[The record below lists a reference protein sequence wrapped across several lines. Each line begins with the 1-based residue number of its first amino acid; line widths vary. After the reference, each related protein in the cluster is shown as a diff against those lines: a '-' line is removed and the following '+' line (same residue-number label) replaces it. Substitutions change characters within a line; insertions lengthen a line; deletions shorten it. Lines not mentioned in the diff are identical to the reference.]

1 MRAPRILRS
10 ILLAGTV
17 AAVTLMSI
25 ATTVLGVTTG
35 GGFPH

>member
-1 MRAPRILRS
+1 MRATRIVRS
-10 ILLAGTV
+10 ILLAGTI
-17 AAVTLMSI
+17 AAVSLVSI

>member
-1 MRAPRILRS
+1 MRASRILRS

-17 AAVTLMSI
+17 AAVGLMSI
-25 ATTVLGVTTG
+25 ASSVLGVTTG